1 MVASVVALAPVA
13 TGPAG
18 LAHGRPRVRDVVA
31 RTSVSIVTACV
42 VPALVFS
49 ATMMAFSVTPALLA
63 ALGWGTGVVCW
74 RAATKRPPSGLIL
87 LTLGVLAV
95 RTAVALATGSTF
107 VYFLQP
113 ILANAV
119 VAAVFLGSLLT
130 ARPAVGW
137 LAPDFFPMDDHL
149 AARPAVRRLC
159 WRLTLMWGLLIAT
172 KGAVSWW
179 LLQSQSLVDFVVI
192 KTIAISALTVLG
204 AAATIW
210 ATVLTARD
218 EGMFARN

>member
-13 TGPAG
+13 TASAG
-18 LAHGRPRVRDVVA
+18 LVETRPRVREVVR
-31 RTSVSIVTACV
+31 RTAVSIVTACV
-42 VPALVFS
+42 VPAAVFS

-63 ALGWGTGVVCW
+63 ALGWGIGVACW

-87 LTLGVLAV
+87 LTLAILAV
-95 RTAVALATGSTF
+95 RTAIALATGSTF

-113 ILANAV
+113 ILANAA
-119 VAAVFLGSLLT
+119 VAALFLCSLLT
-130 ARPAVGW
+130 ARPAIGW
-137 LAPDFFPMDDHL
+137 LAPDFFPMDDDL
-149 AARPAVRRLC
+149 AARPAVQRLF
-159 WRLTLMWGLLIAT
+159 WRLTLMWGLLIAV
-172 KGAVSWW
+172 KGLVSWW

-192 KTIAISALTVLG
+192 KTIAISALTALG

-218 EGMFARN
+218 EDLFSRT

>member
-13 TGPAG
+13 APTS
-18 LAHGRPRVRDVVA
+18 LVEGRPRVREVVG
-31 RTSVSIVTACV
+31 RTAVSIVTACV
-42 VPALVFS
+42 VPAAVFS
-49 ATMMAFSVTPALLA
+49 ITMMAFSVTPALLA
-63 ALGWGTGVVCW
+63 ALGWGIAVVCW

-87 LTLGVLAV
+87 LTLAVLAV
-95 RTAVALATGSTF
+95 RTVVALATGSTF

-113 ILANAV
+113 ILANAA
-119 VAAVFLGSLLT
+119 VAALFIGSLLT
-130 ARPAVGW
+130 ARPAISW
-137 LAPDFFPMDDHL
+137 LAGDFFPMDEDL
-149 AARPAVRRLC
+149 AALPGVRRLF
-159 WRLTLMWGLLIAT
+159 WRLTLMWGLLIAV
-172 KGAVSWW
+172 KGTVSWW

-218 EGMFARN
+218 EGLFARG